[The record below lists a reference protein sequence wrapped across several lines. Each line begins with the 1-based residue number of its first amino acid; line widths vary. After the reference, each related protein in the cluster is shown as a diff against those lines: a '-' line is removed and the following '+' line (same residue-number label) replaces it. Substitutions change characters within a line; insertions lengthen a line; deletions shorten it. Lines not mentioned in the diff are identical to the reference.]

1 MKVIGVNGSPRADG
15 NTVLTINAF
24 FDVLKEEGGF
34 ETEILHGGD
43 GSIAGCISCRGC
55 AGKGECAVPDE
66 RFKEMSDKLL
76 GADGVFLAAP
86 VYFGTMPGQMK
97 AFLDRF
103 FFPCI
108 QTGKM
113 RHKVGASAAILRRT
127 GGYTTIDDLNR
138 FFFSGEMIPVGHC
151 IIHGAHTGEVMQD
164 KEGLSGIRKIARNMA
179 WVLKMKEATKTEITP
194 PPYEQRQ
201 HMNFIR

>member
-15 NTVLTINAF
+15 NTFLAITEF
-24 FDVLKEEGGF
+24 FDELHKEGI
-34 ETEILHGGD
+34 ETECLHVGD
-43 GSIAGCISCRGC
+43 GRVAGCIFCGGC
-55 AGKGECAVPDE
+55 VETGTCAIPDNNL
-66 RFKEMSDKLL
+66 KAMSEKLIQ
-76 GADGVFLAAP
+76 ADGILLAAP

-103 FFPCI
+103 MFPCI

-138 FFFSGEMIPVGHC
+138 FFFSSEMIAVGQT
-151 IIHGAHTGEVMQD
+151 IIHGTFTGEVLQD
-164 KEGLSGIRKIARNMA
+164 PEGLSSLRRVARNMA
-179 WVLKMKEATKTEITP
+179 WVLKMMDATKSDIAP
-194 PPYEQRQ
+194 PHYEKRP
-201 HMNFIR
+201 MTNFIR